1 MLFRTY
7 LVVAWL
13 ALAIFT
19 GVVMANHG
27 TGLLPI
33 FFADIAAA
41 GWPGQFNADFMT
53 MLALSGL
60 WCAWRGNWSIP
71 AIGHGILAFIGGGIV
86 LMATLLLLHLRYQGD
101 MRRVLLG
108 DRAR

>member
-7 LVVAWL
+7 LVLAWL
-13 ALAIFT
+13 ALAAFT
-19 GVVMANHG
+19 AVVIAHHG
-27 TGLLPI
+27 MGLFPI
-33 FFADIAAA
+33 FFGDIAAA
-41 GWPGQFNADFMT
+41 GWPGQFDADFMT

-60 WCAWRGNWSIP
+60 WCAWRGRWSAQ
-71 AIGHGILAFIGGGIV
+71 AIAHGLLAFVGGGIV
-86 LMATLLLLHLRYQGD
+86 LMITLLVLHTRHNGD